1 MMSISSLFLCRVGG
15 RAGDDD
21 VDAKALS
28 GAVLGADDVGA
39 EDVGADEVGA
49 DEVGAD
55 EVGAD
60 EVDADLDT
68 DEVGADLGAEDVGG
82 DLSAL
87 KKLLTAFLFPFHT
100 SISGSYA
107 SSSL

>member
-21 VDAKALS
+21 VDAKALF
-28 GAVLGADDVGA
+28 GAVLGADV
-39 EDVGADEVGA
+39 VGADN
-49 DEVGAD
+49 VGAD

-60 EVDADLDT
+60 EVDADLDA

-100 SISGSYA
+100 SISCSYA

>member
-1 MMSISSLFLCRVGG
+1 MMSLSSLFLCRVGG

-39 EDVGADEVGA
+39 DEVGA
-49 DEVGAD
+49 DDA
-55 EVGAD
+55 GAD
-60 EVDADLDT
+60 EVDAD
-68 DEVGADLGAEDVGG
+68 EVDADLGAEDVGG

-100 SISGSYA
+100 SISCSYA

>member
-1 MMSISSLFLCRVGG
+1 MMSICSLFLCRVGG

-21 VDAKALS
+21 VDAKAQS
-28 GAVLGADDVGA
+28 GAVLGADD
-39 EDVGADEVGA
+39 
-49 DEVGAD
+49 VGAD

-60 EVDADLDT
+60 EVDADLDA

-100 SISGSYA
+100 SISCSYA

>member
-21 VDAKALS
+21 VDAKGLS

-39 EDVGADEVGA
+39 DEVGA
-49 DEVGAD
+49 DLD
-55 EVGAD
+55 AD
-60 EVDADLDT
+60 EVD
-68 DEVGADLGAEDVGG
+68 ADLGAEDVGG

-100 SISGSYA
+100 SIPCSYA

>member
-28 GAVLGADDVGA
+28 GAVLGADV
-39 EDVGADEVGA
+39 VGADN
-49 DEVGAD
+49 VGAD

-60 EVDADLDT
+60 EVDADLDA

-100 SISGSYA
+100 SISCSYA

>member
-39 EDVGADEVGA
+39 DD
-49 DEVGAD
+49 VGAD

-60 EVDADLDT
+60 EVDADLDA

-100 SISGSYA
+100 SISCSYA
-107 SSSL
+107 SSSS

>member
-1 MMSISSLFLCRVGG
+1 MMSLSSLFLCRVGG

-21 VDAKALS
+21 VDAKGLS

-39 EDVGADEVGA
+39 DEVGA
-49 DEVGAD
+49 DLD
-55 EVGAD
+55 AD
-60 EVDADLDT
+60 EVD
-68 DEVGADLGAEDVGG
+68 ADLGAEDVGG

-100 SISGSYA
+100 SISCSYA

>member
-21 VDAKALS
+21 VDAKVLS
-28 GAVLGADDVGA
+28 GAVLSADDVGADLGADDVGA
-39 EDVGADEVGA
+39 DLGADEVGA
-49 DEVGAD
+49 DLD
-55 EVGAD
+55 AD
-60 EVDADLDT
+60 EVD
-68 DEVGADLGAEDVGG
+68 ADLGAEDVGG

-100 SISGSYA
+100 SISCSYA

>member
-28 GAVLGADDVGA
+28 GAVLGADV
-39 EDVGADEVGA
+39 VGADN
-49 DEVGAD
+49 VGAD

-60 EVDADLDT
+60 EVDADLDAN
-68 DEVGADLGAEDVGG
+68 EVGADLGAEDVGG

-100 SISGSYA
+100 SISCSYA

>member
-39 EDVGADEVGA
+39 DEVGADLGADEVGA
-49 DEVGAD
+49 AL
-55 EVGAD
+55 GAD
-60 EVDADLDT
+60 EVD
-68 DEVGADLGAEDVGG
+68 ADLGAEDVGG

-100 SISGSYA
+100 SISCSYA

>member
-39 EDVGADEVGA
+39 DDVGAD
-49 DEVGAD
+49 D
-55 EVGAD
+55 VGAD

-100 SISGSYA
+100 SISCSYA

>member
-1 MMSISSLFLCRVGG
+1 MMSISSLFLCLVGG

-21 VDAKALS
+21 VDAKAQS

-39 EDVGADEVGA
+39 DD
-49 DEVGAD
+49 VGAD

-60 EVDADLDT
+60 EVDADLDA
-68 DEVGADLGAEDVGG
+68 DEVGAGLGAEDVGG

-100 SISGSYA
+100 SISCSFA

>member
-21 VDAKALS
+21 VDAKGLS

-39 EDVGADEVGA
+39 DNVGAEKVGA
-49 DEVGAD
+49 ALD
-55 EVGAD
+55 AD
-60 EVDADLDT
+60 EVD
-68 DEVGADLGAEDVGG
+68 ADLGAEDVGG

-100 SISGSYA
+100 SISCSYA

>member
-39 EDVGADEVGA
+39 
-49 DEVGAD
+49 
-55 EVGAD
+55 D
-60 EVDADLDT
+60 EVDADLDA

-100 SISGSYA
+100 SISC

>member
-28 GAVLGADDVGA
+28 GAVLGADV
-39 EDVGADEVGA
+39 VGADN
-49 DEVGAD
+49 VGAD

-60 EVDADLDT
+60 EVDADLDA

-87 KKLLTAFLFPFHT
+87 KKLSTAFLFPFHT
-100 SISGSYA
+100 SISCSYA

>member
-21 VDAKALS
+21 VDAKVLS
-28 GAVLGADDVGA
+28 GTVLGADDVGA
-39 EDVGADEVGA
+39 
-49 DEVGAD
+49 
-55 EVGAD
+55 D
-60 EVDADLDT
+60 EVDA

-100 SISGSYA
+100 SISCSYA

>member
-1 MMSISSLFLCRVGG
+1 MMSLSSLFLCRVGG

-21 VDAKALS
+21 VDAKGLS

-39 EDVGADEVGA
+39 DNVGAEKVGA
-49 DEVGAD
+49 ALD
-55 EVGAD
+55 AD
-60 EVDADLDT
+60 EVD
-68 DEVGADLGAEDVGG
+68 ADLGAEDVGG

-100 SISGSYA
+100 SISCSYA

>member
-39 EDVGADEVGA
+39 DD
-49 DEVGAD
+49 VGAD

-60 EVDADLDT
+60 EVDADLDA

-100 SISGSYA
+100 SISCSYA

>member
-28 GAVLGADDVGA
+28 GAILGADYVGADDVGA
-39 EDVGADEVGA
+39 
-49 DEVGAD
+49 
-55 EVGAD
+55 
-60 EVDADLDT
+60 

-100 SISGSYA
+100 SISCSYA

>member
-1 MMSISSLFLCRVGG
+1 MSISSLFLCRVGG

-28 GAVLGADDVGA
+28 GAVLGADV
-39 EDVGADEVGA
+39 VGADN
-49 DEVGAD
+49 VGAD

-60 EVDADLDT
+60 EVDADLDA

-87 KKLLTAFLFPFHT
+87 KKLSTAFLFPFHT

>member
-39 EDVGADEVGA
+39 DD
-49 DEVGAD
+49 
-55 EVGAD
+55 VGAD
-60 EVDADLDT
+60 EVDADLDA

>member
-1 MMSISSLFLCRVGG
+1 MMSISSLFLCLVGG

-21 VDAKALS
+21 VDAKAQS

-39 EDVGADEVGA
+39 DDVGA
-49 DEVGAD
+49 
-55 EVGAD
+55 
-60 EVDADLDT
+60 

-100 SISGSYA
+100 SISCSYA